1 MVRRLP
7 PLNALRSFEA
17 AARHLSFTK
26 AANELNVTQ
35 AAVSHQIKTLEEALG
50 VKLFRR
56 LNRAL
61 LLTEPGQSY
70 LPAVRD
76 ALDMLASATERL
88 TRQDETGILTV
99 SALPSLASIWLV
111 PRINRFLEINPDI
124 QVRIDASEHVV
135 DFESGDVDVALRY
148 GRGEYPG
155 LHTERLMTE
164 DIFPVCAPTLP
175 TPARPLD
182 RPEDLKHHTLLHDD
196 LRLDWRMWLMAAGV
210 EGVDPTRGLTFNA
223 SDIVIR
229 AAIEGQGVAL
239 GRSALAADALA
250 DGQLIKPFDVILP
263 ADFAYYFVCAER
275 DIERPKV
282 RKFRDWLFSDVAR
295 GNAPGA
301 PPPQAL
307 SWVP

>member
-26 AANELNVTQ
+26 AAAELHVTQ

-56 LNRAL
+56 LNRSL
-61 LLTEPGQSY
+61 LLTEPGQGY
-70 LPAVRD
+70 LPAVRE
-76 ALDMLASATERL
+76 ALDKLADATERL

-111 PRINRFLEINPDI
+111 PRLHLFLEANPDI
-124 QVRIDASEHVV
+124 DVRLDASDRLA
-135 DFESGDVDVALRY
+135 DFAAGDVDVALRY
-148 GRGEYPG
+148 GRGTYPG
-155 LHTERLMTE
+155 LYAERLMTE
-164 DIFPVCAPTLP
+164 DIFPVCAPSLP
-175 TPARPLD
+175 TPERPLS

-210 EGVDPTRGLTFNA
+210 EGVDPKRGLTFNA
-223 SDIVIR
+223 SDFVIR

-250 DGQLIKPFDVILP
+250 DGRLIKPFDVILE
-263 ADFAYYFVCAER
+263 ADYAYYFVCAEG
-275 DIERPKV
+275 DIDRPKV
-282 RKFRDWLFSDVAR
+282 RTFRDWLFSDVVR
-295 GNAPGA
+295 NRVPGHA
-301 PPPQAL
+301 TPTAL

>member
-1 MVRRLP
+1 MARRLP

-35 AAVSHQIKTLEEALG
+35 AAVSHQIKGLEEALG

-76 ALDMLASATERL
+76 ALDTLAAATERI
-88 TRQDETGILTV
+88 TRHDETGILTV

-111 PRINRFLEINPDI
+111 PRLNRFLEANPDI
-124 QVRIDASEHVV
+124 QVRLDASEQLV
-135 DFESGDVDVALRY
+135 DFGNGDVDVGSRY
-148 GRGEYPG
+148 GRGDYPG

-164 DIFPVCAPTLP
+164 DIFPVCAPSLP
-175 TPARPLD
+175 RPDRPLA

-210 EGVDPTRGLTFNA
+210 DGVDPTRGLTFNA
-223 SDIVIR
+223 SDMVIR

-250 DGQLIKPFDVILP
+250 DGSLIKPFDVILP
-263 ADFAYYFVCAER
+263 ADFAYYVVCAEA
-275 DIERPKV
+275 DVDRPKV
-282 RKFRDWLFSDVAR
+282 RAFRDWLFSDVAR
-295 GNAPGA
+295 GMAPGSAA
-301 PPPQAL
+301 PVAL
-307 SWVP
+307 SWSP

>member
-1 MVRRLP
+1 
-7 PLNALRSFEA
+7 
-17 AARHLSFTK
+17 
-26 AANELNVTQ
+26 
-35 AAVSHQIKTLEEALG
+35 VSHQIKTLEEALG

-56 LNRAL
+56 LSRAL

-76 ALDMLASATERL
+76 ALDMLAATTQRL
-88 TRQDETGILTV
+88 TQQDETGILTV

-111 PRINRFLEINPDI
+111 PRLNRFLEANPDI
-124 QVRIDASEHVV
+124 QVRLDASEQLV
-135 DFESGDVDVALRY
+135 DFQTGDVDVGIRY
-148 GRGEYPG
+148 GRGDYPG

-164 DIFPVCAPTLP
+164 DIFPVCAPSLP
-175 TPARPLD
+175 TPDRPLT
-182 RPEDLKHHTLLHDD
+182 RPEDLRHHTLLHDD

-250 DGQLIKPFDVILP
+250 DGRLIKPFDVILP
-263 ADFAYYFVCAER
+263 AGFAYYFVCAEA
-275 DIERPKV
+275 DVERPKV
-282 RKFRDWLFSDVAR
+282 RAFRDWLFSDLAR
-295 GNAPGA
+295 GKAPGSAA
-301 PPPQAL
+301 PTAL
-307 SWVP
+307 SRVP

>member
-1 MVRRLP
+1 MARRLP

-17 AARHLSFTK
+17 AGRHLSFTK
-26 AANELNVTQ
+26 AAHELNVTQ

-76 ALDMLASATERL
+76 ALDMLATATERL

-111 PRINRFLEINPDI
+111 PRINRFLETNPDI

-175 TPARPLD
+175 TPDRPLD

-196 LRLDWRMWLMAAGV
+196 LRLDWRMWLMAAAV

-250 DGQLIKPFDVILP
+250 DGRLIKPFDVILP

-275 DIERPKV
+275 DIDRPKV

>member
-1 MVRRLP
+1 MARRLP

-35 AAVSHQIKTLEEALG
+35 AAVSHQVKTLEEALG

-70 LPAVRD
+70 LPPVRD
-76 ALDMLASATERL
+76 ALDMLASATQRL

-111 PRINRFLEINPDI
+111 PRLNRFLEANPEI
-124 QVRIDASEHVV
+124 QVRLDASEGLA
-135 DFESGDVDVALRY
+135 DFENGDVDVGIRY
-148 GRGEYPG
+148 GRGNYPG
-155 LHTERLMTE
+155 LHTERMMTE

-175 TPARPLD
+175 TAARPLA

-210 EGVDPTRGLTFNA
+210 TDVDPVRGLTFNA
-223 SDIVIR
+223 SDMLIR

-250 DGQLIKPFDVILP
+250 DGRLIKPFDVILP
-263 ADFAYYFVCAER
+263 ADYAYYFVCAER
-275 DIERPKV
+275 DIDRPKV
-282 RKFRDWLFSDVAR
+282 RAFRDWLFSDIAR
-295 GNAPGA
+295 GKAPGTA
-301 PPPQAL
+301 TPKAL
-307 SWVP
+307 AWTP